1 MKRKR
6 ASIAR
11 NDPARTK
18 VIEAAIR
25 HAEKVIQTSGKN
37 EAVIF
42 RPVPTKVRPPEWS
55 APTPAPA
62 PARSPSTAGRKP
74 INPTMALAVSNAFGL
89 PTPAEPV
96 RSNAARVDGPEKRRT
111 DNLRKSS
118 GLVVVTAAATVPTK
132 AKSKST
138 SNPKKSKAERK
149 KAAAVI
155 QATIS
160 KKAKVRRLTRSVNVV
175 VREPSRVSV
184 DRRKGAAGNAAS
196 RLAINARIKI
206 TADDA
211 ATKPVSPF
219 GELQRRWQ
227 AAFSYLQRFAEN
239 DPDAPDIMEAG
250 RRLADVE
257 REWTRLEELAPDHPD
272 YFPWPSTD
280 LPADGRGSIAGTWQE
295 IGMLAYLGYHVGLS
309 STLNAQQRK
318 RLLDRVF
325 AMRLPPL
332 NGVAYMRQWGTPDTA
347 TRLKKIA
354 ESQASFVRNA
364 KRRKNPSLSESIRHW
379 EEDLSGLR
387 LAHYVGRFD
396 FVWPA
401 P

>member
-6 ASIAR
+6 ASNAR

-25 HAEKVIQTSGKN
+25 HAEKVIQASGKN

-42 RPVPTKVRPPEWS
+42 RPVPTKVRAPVSS
-55 APTPAPA
+55 APAPA
-62 PARSPSTAGRKP
+62 PARSPSTTDRKL
-74 INPTMALAVSNAFGL
+74 INPAMALALRNAFGL
-89 PTPAEPV
+89 HTPAEPV
-96 RSNAARVDGPEKRRT
+96 RSNAARADGPEKRRT
-111 DNLRKSS
+111 DNPRKTS
-118 GLVVVTAAATVPTK
+118 GLVVVTAAATVPMK
-132 AKSKST
+132 AKAKST
-138 SNPKKSKAERK
+138 SNLKKSKVERK
-149 KAAAVI
+149 KAAAVL
-155 QATIS
+155 QAAIS

-175 VREPSRVSV
+175 VREPSRASV
-184 DRRKGAAGNAAS
+184 DRRKGADGNAAS
-196 RLAINARIKI
+196 RVAINARMRI
-206 TADDA
+206 TAEGA

-219 GELQRRWQ
+219 DELQRRWR

-239 DPDAPDIMEAG
+239 NPDAPDIVEAG

-257 REWTRLEELAPDHPD
+257 QEWTRLEELAPDHPD

-280 LPADGRGSIAGTWQE
+280 APADGCGSVAGTWQE

-332 NGVAYMRQWGTPDTA
+332 NGVAYMRQWGTPNTA

-354 ESQASFVRNA
+354 ESLASFVRNA
-364 KRRKNPSLSESIRHW
+364 KRRKNPNLSEAIRQW

-387 LAHYVGRFD
+387 LSHYVGRFD

-401 P
+401 L